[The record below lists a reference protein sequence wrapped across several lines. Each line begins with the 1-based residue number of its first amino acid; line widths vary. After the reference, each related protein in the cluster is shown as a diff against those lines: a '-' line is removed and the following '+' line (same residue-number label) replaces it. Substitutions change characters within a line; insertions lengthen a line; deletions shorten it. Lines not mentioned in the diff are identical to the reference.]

1 MKWFFNWLF
10 NFQLSSD
17 EIFCRIIEMEEGL
30 TEEDLRQASDYL
42 TQCYKCR
49 VYHRLKTEKEGVE
62 S

>member
-1 MKWFFNWLF
+1 MKWFFKWLF

-17 EIFCRIIEMEEGL
+17 DIFCRIIEMEEGL

-49 VYHRLKTEKEGVE
+49 VYRRLEAEKVG
-62 S
+62 